1 MGFISPESACLGFVE
16 YENRRR
22 ALAVPLAASGLFPP
36 MVTEMIAIGEQTGSL
51 EKMLNR
57 IAIAYETEAQSDV
70 MVMTSLLEPIMILL
84 MGLIVGFIVFSIL
97 LPIFEMNQLVR

>member
-1 MGFISPESACLGFVE
+1 
-16 YENRRR
+16 
-22 ALAVPLAASGLFPP
+22 

>member
-1 MGFISPESACLGFVE
+1 MDRLLRAAVAS
-16 YENRRR
+16 RRGR
-22 ALAVPLAASGLFPP
+22 SLSVPLAASGLFPP

-57 IAIAYETEAQSDV
+57 IAVAYETEAQSDV